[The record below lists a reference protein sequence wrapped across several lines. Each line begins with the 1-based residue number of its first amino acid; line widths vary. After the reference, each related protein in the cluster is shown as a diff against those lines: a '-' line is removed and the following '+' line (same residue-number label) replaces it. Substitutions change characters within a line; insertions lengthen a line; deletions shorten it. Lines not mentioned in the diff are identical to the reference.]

1 VAHRLDLTRI
11 DATTRLPNGGLR
23 IDATPT
29 RAGVLE
35 YSDGAGNSWKEWRPP
50 EEVFAPASLAT
61 LKAATVTDLHPE
73 EMVTPDNWRAL
84 SKGHTG
90 DDVRRVA
97 GDLVGA
103 SVIVQDAAEVGMV
116 ERGERVELSCGYSA
130 DIDETP
136 GITPEGEAYDRVQRN
151 IRYNHVALGPPDWGR
166 AGPQCSLRVDA
177 GAAVARPRTPRSV
190 RADAPAKERSTM
202 KIRVGK
208 KTFEIRTD
216 ADMPPGADEPK
227 PKADDAAALQS
238 AIEALEASLTKA
250 LGDLAAAKAQM
261 NAQAA
266 MAAAPPANSAEAGAP
281 DDTEPPD
288 DASLDS
294 FVAKREAKRADAKL
308 VLGADADVARSRRGD
323 RGKRVIAHVSAR
335 REARLARRDGA
346 RGADRRGGRGRE
358 EGREGRRTEHNDA
371 LVAGEPRAAGDP
383 TSAHRRAGEPE
394 DVMAKNREAQRADA
408 RKKAL

>member
-61 LKAATVTDLHPE
+61 LKAATLTDLHPE
-73 EMVTPDNWRAL
+73 EMVTPENWAAL

-103 SVIVQDAAEVGMV
+103 SIVVQDAAEVGMV
-116 ERGERVELSCGYSA
+116 ERGERVELSCGYTA

-151 IRYNHVALGPPDWGR
+151 IRYNHVALGPQDWGR
-166 AGPQCSLRVDA
+166 AGPECALRLDA

-190 RADAPAKERSTM
+190 RADAPAKERPTM

-208 KTFEIRTD
+208 KHFEIRTD
-216 ADMPPGADEPK
+216 ADMPPGSDEQK

-266 MAAAPPANSAEAGAP
+266 MAAPADPAAGGA
-281 DDTEPPD
+281 DETAPPD
-288 DASLDS
+288 DAALDS
-294 FVAKREAKRADAKL
+294 FVAKRDAKRADAKL
-308 VLGADADVARSRRGD
+308 VLGADADVAKIPTGELEA
-323 RGKRVIAHVSAR
+323 RVIAHVLPDVKLDSLDATAR
-335 REARLARRDGA
+335 AALFGA
-346 RGADRRGGRGRE
+346 AVAGAKKAAKAGGADA
-358 EGREGRRTEHNDA
+358 TSDHNDA
-371 LVAGEPRAAGDP
+371 LAAANRAAAGDP
-383 TSAHRRAGEPE
+383 TQRTDAAEP